1 MNLLHCKRYIAQH
14 GRGPH
19 ATGAEFA
26 WSVGG
31 LAAFRSGWGFAAL
44 WIVVVSL
51 GCGGGAGQPQ
61 GPAKTGGLE
70 GAGKLAEGGALS
82 PSSVADTA
90 SLLAA
95 LIVPTVDK
103 LGVFNARG
111 AVATDAMLLAL
122 PTDGSVKGVLL
133 GESKVSQAGLERVVS
148 LPGLTRFDLGDTPI
162 GLEEWKLLLK
172 AEGLE
177 NLVLHDST
185 LIDENLGGL
194 ANLANMEVLKLSSPR
209 IMGPGLAVLAKLPK
223 LKTLILV
230 VPEMGTAGVA
240 PIVACKSLE
249 SLYLLRSKVS
259 EQELYEIQKALPSLH
274 IH

>member
-1 MNLLHCKRYIAQH
+1 MEPAFNLRW
-14 GRGPH
+14 RR
-19 ATGAEFA
+19 F
-26 WSVGG
+26 
-31 LAAFRSGWGFAAL
+31 AAFRYRWGFAAA
-44 WIVVVSL
+44 WIVAVSS
-51 GCGGGAGQPQ
+51 GCGGGTGQPQ
-61 GPAKTGGLE
+61 DGTKTGGLE
-70 GAGKLAEGGALS
+70 GTGKPAEVEASS
-82 PSSVADTA
+82 PSTVAATA
-90 SLLAA
+90 SPVAAPLA
-95 LIVPTVDK
+95 PTVDK

-133 GESKVSQAGLERVVS
+133 GESKASRAGLERVVS
-148 LPGLTRFDLGDTPI
+148 LPGLKRFDLGDTAI
-162 GLEEWKLLLK
+162 GVEEWNILLK

-185 LIDENLGGL
+185 LTDADLDALAKL
-194 ANLANMEVLKLSSPR
+194 ANLEVLKLSSPR
-209 IMGPGLAVLAKLPK
+209 ITGPGLAVLSKLPK
-223 LKTLILV
+223 LKALILA

-249 SLYLLRSKVS
+249 SLYLLRSKVT